1 MKKIFL
7 FTVLLFQLTIS
18 FGQKPQWGPWTTMA
32 CYKGIQYR
40 VANLGYD
47 KSTNKYW
54 WNVRW
59 KNNYS
64 KAVSFDG
71 QVIINGENSLHG
83 GFGNIQPGGI
93 STYTSLPYKSSS
105 TNFTVSVNNVCFANS
120 YGGCSATLESYPNY
134 AECDNGTPNYKINA
148 KKSANTNSNSN
159 SQGTSNQNSSTGSID
174 EQIKSLT
181 KRRNELCLQVV
192 KIDQN
197 TYNNICDSWQG
208 RNQLPTKEQTLA
220 YLKEDIRK
228 LQTRLN
234 ANGNTTTNTSKN
246 DLTEYNLSK
255 ADLERQTHER
265 NQEIVTKN
273 AGAQVQQQE
282 QPKASVTAYN
292 NTIKDFMQSI
302 PNVKED
308 KETLDKMKNFELAKL
323 EVEPEFNTISSP
335 NDYNKVSLT
344 TISYQNLEKKGNIA
358 VSIITSALSNVDKA
372 KDKAFTSAK
381 IQTAFLGANTLFVK
395 VMDIGSKTLG
405 GPYNYPT
412 TDVFGIAYS
421 DKKINFEILKQTI
434 DNNKNFKIIQCLSH
448 TINTNDIKVEK
459 CDKTISITEI
469 TKKDEKVKVTANIDG
484 VKETSFTVTNFNSE
498 GFTLMYKEE
507 VNKKQKLYNFIIKS
521 Q

>member
-1 MKKIFL
+1 M
-7 FTVLLFQLTIS
+7 FQLTIV
-18 FGQKPQWGPWTTMA
+18 FAQKPQWGPWTTMA
-32 CYKGIQYR
+32 CYKGIQYS

-64 KAVSFDG
+64 KAISFDG
-71 QVIINGENSLHG
+71 QVIIAGENSLHG
-83 GFGNIQPGGI
+83 GFGNIQPGGV

-120 YGGCSATLESYPNY
+120 YGGCSATLEGYPNY
-134 AECDNGTPNYKINA
+134 AECDNGTPNYKVNA
-148 KKSANTNSNSN
+148 KKSGNVPSNPSTV
-159 SQGTSNQNSSTGSID
+159 STNQNSSTGNID
-174 EQIKSLT
+174 EQIKTLT
-181 KRRNELCLQVV
+181 KRRNELCLQVA
-192 KIDQN
+192 KFDQG

-208 RNQLPTKEQTLA
+208 RNQIQTKEQTLA

-228 LQTRLN
+228 LETRLN
-234 ANGNTTTNTSKN
+234 ANGNTTTAPQQN
-246 DLTEYNLSK
+246 NLPNSNNI
-255 ADLERQTHER
+255 ADIERKMQEK
-265 NQEIVTKN
+265 NQEAANKN
-273 AGAQVQQQE
+273 AEVQRQEQE

-344 TISYQNLEKKGNIA
+344 TIAYQNLDKKGNVA

-421 DKKINFEILKQTI
+421 DKRINFEILKQTI
-434 DNNKNFKIIQCLSH
+434 ENNKNFKIIQCLSH
-448 TINTNDIKVEK
+448 TLNSIDIKIEK
-459 CDKTISITEI
+459 CGKTISITEI
-469 TKKDEKVKVTANIDG
+469 TKKDEKIRVIANIDG

-507 VNKKQKLYNFIIKS
+507 VNKKQKLYNFII
-521 Q
+521 QNQ